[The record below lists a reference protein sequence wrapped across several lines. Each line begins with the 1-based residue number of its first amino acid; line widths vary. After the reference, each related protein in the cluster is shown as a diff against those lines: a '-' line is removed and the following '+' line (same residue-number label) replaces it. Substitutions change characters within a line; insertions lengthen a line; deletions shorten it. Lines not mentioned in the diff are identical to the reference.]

1 MKTLLFLAF
10 CSITLLYSCTKKL
23 DDPKRVDFAMSA
35 VIDGKFETFNSGDSV
50 RTINNYGVYI
60 TGVNDTTSDRIG
72 IYVGNTQGTFGP
84 GTYTDTTANNV
95 MASQILMYPAADYNH
110 YYYSYYIKGTY
121 NFTSTVTITSV
132 DSTNLQGTFS
142 GSIVLVDYISG
153 TSALKNKVITN
164 GQFNINRKK

>member
-1 MKTLLFLAF
+1 MVA
-10 CSITLLYSCTKKL
+10 LYSCGKKI

-35 VIDGKFETFNSGDSV
+35 VIDGKFESFNSGDSV
-50 RTINNYGVYI
+50 RAIGTNGVYI
-60 TGVNDTTSDRIG
+60 TGVNDTTSDRIAF
-72 IYVGNTQGTFGP
+72 YVGDTQNGFGP
-84 GTYTDTTANNV
+84 GVYTTDTTGTNIRS
-95 MASQILMYPAADYNH
+95 SQLLMYPASDYTH

-142 GSIVLVDYISG
+142 GNIVSVDYIIG
-153 TSALKNKVITN
+153 TSGLKNKVITN